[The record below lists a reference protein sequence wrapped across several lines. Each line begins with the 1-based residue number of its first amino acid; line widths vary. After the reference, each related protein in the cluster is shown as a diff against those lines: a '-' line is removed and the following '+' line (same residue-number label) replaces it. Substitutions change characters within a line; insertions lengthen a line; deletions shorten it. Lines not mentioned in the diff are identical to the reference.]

1 MQYVSPPPKIWS
13 LMINISIIAIPVHI
27 ETGTV
32 FVYSKSIKN
41 LQNILRFDVK
51 HTKHKVFKIYNFFP
65 EKEVSFATSRSDMFS
80 RRLLLQFP
88 SGSILPM

>member
-1 MQYVSPPPKIWS
+1 MQNV
-13 LMINISIIAIPVHI
+13 
-27 ETGTV
+27 
-32 FVYSKSIKN
+32 
-41 LQNILRFDVK
+41 LRFDVSHK
-51 HTKHKVFKIYNFFP
+51 KHKVFKIYNFFP